1 MAPNFLVLQERAP
14 QRAMQQLVLHA
25 VILALLGVHA
35 AGLLST
41 QGRVLSTDLKD
52 RPVMKVVRLLQDMK
66 AQLESELADDKAV
79 HEELSCWCKT
89 NDQEKTQAIELG
101 EGTESRL
108 ETYLGE
114 AAAKM
119 SELKTKRD
127 AALAE
132 VDRDFDALE
141 KARALRMKENKAF
154 HGDEANLLEAVK
166 ACDQAIQVLKE
177 YNPNAAGLQQV
188 RAVAHRLQQAQV
200 LSLGRRLAGGPT
212 VAQMD
217 ALKAFLSQAQSGV
230 SFLAIPGYQSYGA
243 TSGEIYGVL
252 EQMKED
258 FEKDLSDAQKKE
270 LKADADFQALKA
282 AKEDEIAA
290 GRDLVA
296 KLDGEIADLRAK
308 HAAAFKELEDTQA
321 QLALD
326 RTFLANLKE
335 KCAQTDAE
343 FEARV
348 KDRLTE
354 IAAVGDTIKILNE
367 DTSFDN
373 FEKTVNVAL
382 LQTNS
387 RSLES
392 EEQQQRLGRVA
403 NSLRVAASELGV
415 PQLAFLASRA
425 QLDTF
430 TKVKELIDKLLSE
443 LAKQQED
450 EVAHRDWC
458 IDEMNSNQRSTQAAT
473 DKKDSLTA
481 RISDLE
487 KTIDDL
493 TKEISATT
501 AAVADMQAQMKRA
514 SEIREAENHDYQV
527 TVDDQRMTQLI
538 LNKALTRMQ
547 QVYAFMQE
555 PATVGAAHVHTSGNH
570 TDPGNGPARFTKYGL
585 NAGGA
590 RVLRLL
596 QNVIS
601 DSQKMEDDAIS
612 AEQNAQTAYENFM
625 KDSNAGITA
634 ANRKLVNLKGA
645 KATADGSL
653 SMAKSDLK
661 ATVGKLEDLHQ
672 TSIDLTASCDFILKN
687 FDARQ
692 AARTAEMNSLNEAK
706 AILSGSK

>member
-1 MAPNFLVLQERAP
+1 MVSLFGAVLFSLLGAIASGLTATQER
-14 QRAMQQLVLHA
+14 
-25 VILALLGVHA
+25 
-35 AGLLST
+35 S
-41 QGRVLSTDLKD
+41 LSTDMKE

-89 NDQEKTQAIELG
+89 NDEEKTTAIEVG
-101 EGTESRL
+101 EASESRL

-119 SELKTKRD
+119 AELKVKRD
-127 AALAE
+127 ATLAE
-132 VDRDFDALE
+132 VDRDEAALE
-141 KARALRMKENKAF
+141 EARTLRMKENKAF
-154 HGDEANLLEAVK
+154 HADEANLIEAIK
-166 ACDQAIQVLKE
+166 ACDQAITVLKE

-188 RAVAHRLQQAQV
+188 RAVARRLQQAQV
-200 LSLGRRLAGGPT
+200 LTLGRRSAGGPT
-212 VAQMD
+212 SAQME
-217 ALKAFLSQAQSGV
+217 ALKAFLSQTQAGL
-230 SFLAIPGYQSYGA
+230 SFLAIPGYQSYGSQ
-243 TSGEIYGVL
+243 SGQIFGVL

-258 FEKDLSDAQKKE
+258 FERDLSDAQKSEQKQ
-270 LKADADFQALKA
+270 DAAFREVKA

-290 GRDLVA
+290 GRALVA

-308 HAAAFKELEDTQA
+308 HAAAFSQLEDTQA

-335 KCAQTDAE
+335 KCAQTGVE

-348 KDRLTE
+348 KDRLVE
-354 IAAVGDTIKILNE
+354 IVAVADTIKILNE

-382 LQTNS
+382 LQTSS
-387 RSLES
+387 RDSES
-392 EEQQQRLGRVA
+392 EEMQQRLGRVA
-403 NSLRVAASELGV
+403 QSLRASAAELGL
-415 PQLAFLASRA
+415 PQLALLAARA
-425 QLDTF
+425 QLDAF
-430 TKVKELIDKLLSE
+430 TKVKELIDKMVSE

-458 IDEMNSNQRSTQAAT
+458 IADINTNKRSTQAAN

-481 RISDLE
+481 RIADLE
-487 KTIDDL
+487 KTIEDL
-493 TKEISATT
+493 TKEISATV
-501 AAVADMQAQMKRA
+501 AAVAEMQNQMKRA

-527 TVDDQRMTQLI
+527 TVDDQRMTQMI
-538 LNKALTRMQ
+538 LSKALTRMQ
-547 QVYAFMQE
+547 QVYAFMQQ
-555 PATVGAAHVHTSGNH
+555 PATVGAAHIHTSGTH
-570 TDPGNGPARFTKYGL
+570 TDPGNGPARFTKYAT

-590 RVLRLL
+590 RVLRMLEE
-596 QNVIS
+596 VMA
-601 DSQKMEDDAIS
+601 DSQKMEDDAIA

-634 ANRKLVNLKGA
+634 ALKKLVNLRKA

-653 SMAKSDLK
+653 IMTESDLR
-661 ATVGKLEDLHQ
+661 ATISKLEDLHQ
-672 TSIDLTASCDFILKN
+672 TSVDLSASCDFIINN

-692 AARTAEMNSLNEAK
+692 AARTAEMNALNEAK
-706 AILSGSK
+706 AILSGAK